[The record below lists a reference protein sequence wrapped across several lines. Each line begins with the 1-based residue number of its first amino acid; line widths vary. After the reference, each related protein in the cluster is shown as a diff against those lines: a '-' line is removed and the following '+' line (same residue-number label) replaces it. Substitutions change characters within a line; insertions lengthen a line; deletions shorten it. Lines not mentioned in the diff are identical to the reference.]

1 MLGKKER
8 LRTDVLIIGGGT
20 AGCYAALTIGKAS
33 DARIIV
39 AEKAHIKR
47 SGCLAAG
54 VNAINCY
61 ILPNRTVQD
70 YVDYATKDAEGIVRD
85 DLLRTMCERVNGTVH
100 ELERLGL
107 VILKDDQGNYV
118 ARGNRNIK
126 INGENIKPIL
136 ASAVESLE
144 HCQVINQLVITDYI
158 VKDNRIY
165 GAVGFHKETGTIY
178 EIEATYVICATGG
191 ASGIYKPN
199 NPGFSRHKMWYS
211 PFNTGAGY
219 AMGILQGAEM
229 TTLEMRFIAL
239 RCKDTIAPT
248 GTIAQGVGAKQINSL
263 GENYESVYGIT
274 TSQRVYGTVQE
285 QVEGRGPCY
294 LGTKGIS
301 PDQEQDL
308 LKAYLNMAPSQTL
321 RWVER
326 GQGPATENV
335 EIEGTEPY
343 IVGGHTASG
352 YWVDTHRETT
362 ITNLFAA
369 GDVAGGAP
377 QKYVTGALAEG
388 EIAGDDIVRR
398 YQDQGEVPSVGNE
411 PWYKEA
417 IDAILKRYVAQI
429 GSNDDFTQ
437 TRSND
442 SAVQNGKNIG
452 VELVHND
459 GTVLA
464 SKSSALAHIEAHE
477 QRLQDIMDVYA
488 GGISQAYKYTE
499 KSLGVAKSKLE
510 ALAKDIEQ
518 LQANTLHELSYL
530 YELRDRI
537 VVARALVAHL
547 GGRKE
552 TRWHS
557 FGEHGDYS
565 NCSDDGLVYVNS
577 VYKDGEFQVFQRPL
591 VEKGGTYEHTN

>member
-144 HCQVINQLVITDYI
+144 NCQVINQLVITDYI

-248 GTIAQGVGAKQINSL
+248 GTIAQGVGAKQINGL

-388 EIAGDDIVRR
+388 EIAGDEIVRR
-398 YQDQGEVPSVGNE
+398 YQDRGEVPSVGYE
-411 PWYKEA
+411 LWYQKA
-417 IDAILKRYVAQI
+417 IDAIVKRYVTQV
-429 GSNDDFTQ
+429 GSNDDSTQ

-442 SAVQNGKNIG
+442 SAAQNGTNKNAEDIHAKG
-452 VELVHND
+452 SYS
-459 GTVLA
+459 LA
-464 SKSSALAHIEAHE
+464 CIEAQE
-477 QRLQDIMDVYA
+477 QKLQDIMDVYA

-499 KSLGVAKSKLE
+499 ESLGVAKSKLE
-510 ALAKDIEQ
+510 ALAKDVEQ
-518 LQANTLHELSYL
+518 LQATTLHELSYL

-591 VEKGGTYEHTN
+591 VEKGDTYEHTN

>member
-61 ILPNRTVQD
+61 ILPNRTVQG

-136 ASAVESLE
+136 ASAVESLAN
-144 HCQVINQLVITDYI
+144 CQVINQLVITDYI
-158 VKDNRIY
+158 VKNNRIY
-165 GAVGFHKETGTIY
+165 GAIGFHKETGTIY

-191 ASGIYKPN
+191 ASGIYKSN

-248 GTIAQGVGAKQINSL
+248 GTIAQGVGAKQINGL

-285 QVEGRGPCY
+285 QVGGRGPCY

-301 PDQEQDL
+301 SDQEQDL

-326 GQGPATENV
+326 GHGPATENV

-388 EIAGDDIVRR
+388 EIAGDEIVRR
-398 YQDQGEVPSVGNE
+398 YKNQGEVSAVGNE
-411 PWYKEA
+411 PWYREA
-417 IDAILKRYVAQI
+417 IDAIVKRYVTQV
-429 GSNDDFTQ
+429 GSNDDSTQ

-442 SAVQNGKNIG
+442 SAAQNGTNKNAEDIHAKG
-452 VELVHND
+452 SYS
-459 GTVLA
+459 LA
-464 SKSSALAHIEAHE
+464 CIEAQE
-477 QRLQDIMDVYA
+477 QKLQDIMDAYA

-499 KSLGVAKSKLE
+499 EGLGVAKLKLQ
-510 ALAKDIEQ
+510 ALAKDVEQ
-518 LQANTLHELSYL
+518 LQATTLHELSYL

-537 VVARALVAHL
+537 VVAQALVAHL

-557 FGEHGDYS
+557 FGEHGDYP

-577 VYKDGEFQVFQRPL
+577 VYKDGKFQVFQRPL
-591 VEKGGTYEHTN
+591 VEKGDTYEHTN

>member
-1 MLGKKER
+1 MLGKKEQ

-33 DARIIV
+33 DAHIIV

-107 VILKDDQGNYV
+107 VILKDDQDNYV

-144 HCQVINQLVITDYI
+144 HCQIINQLVITDYI

-248 GTIAQGVGAKQINSL
+248 GTIAQGVGAKQINGL
-263 GENYESVYGIT
+263 GENYENVYGIT

-301 PDQEQDL
+301 SDQEQDL

-326 GQGPATENV
+326 GHGPATENV

-362 ITNLFAA
+362 IANLFAA

-388 EIAGDDIVRR
+388 EIAGDEIVRR
-398 YQDQGEVPSVGNE
+398 YQERGEVPSVE
-411 PWYKEA
+411 REAWYKETVDT
-417 IDAILKRYVAQI
+417 IVKRYLAQVFSNDDSTQTRYNDSSAQI
-429 GSNDDFTQ
+429 GT
-437 TRSND
+437 
-442 SAVQNGKNIG
+442 NIG
-452 VELVHND
+452 VELSYTNAD
-459 GTVLA
+459 
-464 SKSSALAHIEAHE
+464 SALARIEEQE
-477 QRLQDIMDVYA
+477 QRLQDIMDIYA

-499 KSLGVAKSKLE
+499 DSLGVAKSKLE
-510 ALAKDIEQ
+510 ALAKDVEQ
-518 LQANTLHELSYL
+518 LQATTLHELSYL

-557 FGEHGDYS
+557 FGEHGDYP
-565 NCSDDGLVYVNS
+565 NCSDEGLVYVNS

-591 VEKGGTYEHTN
+591 VEKGDTYEHTN